1 MQRAAPAFQRLMD
14 WVSRPNRPI
23 STIWSSMGPDGS
35 CILINQFWLGLQE
48 NEYLGY
54 TIGRGCVKPQT
65 RKVEA
70 MQDVG
75 RTFVRLTSSNLKFI
89 PHFASLASPLKEL
102 TRDRL
107 PARVTLTEET
117 EKAFKN
123 LKGALC
129 SGKYL

>member
-1 MQRAAPAFQRLMD
+1 MCET
-14 WVSRPNRPI
+14 PNKE
-23 STIWSSMGPDGS
+23 SGS
-35 CILINQFWLGLQE
+35 DA
-48 NEYLGY
+48 
-54 TIGRGCVKPQT
+54 GRW
-65 RKVEA
+65 
-70 MQDVG
+70 QDV
-75 RTFVRLTSSNLKFI
+75 SNLKFI